1 MKLAF
6 WISVGFVLYTYL
18 GYPLTMYARS
28 RWKLRPVQTAA
39 IVPFVSIIIAVR
51 NEEAHISRKIHNLK
65 DLDYPPD
72 RCEVIVISDGS
83 TDDTND
89 ILAAHAC
96 EHVHPL
102 ISESHLGKAAALN
115 KAIECA
121 HGEIVVFT
129 DARQLVGRDAIRYL
143 VANFADPG
151 VGCVSGELIIGEPE
165 KEGSSSR
172 QGVGLYWELEKKIRK
187 WEGETGS
194 VIGATGALYA
204 VRRELIVPFP
214 PDTILDDVYI
224 PLHVIRSGRRVVFE
238 PKALA
243 YDTMAP
249 SSHEFRR
256 KVRTL
261 VGNYQLVQLDP
272 WLITPSNPVLFQ
284 FLSHK
289 LFRLWVPFALAT
301 ILVASWFSQGLFYHL
316 VFFLQ
321 LVLYSLAGVSLFGI
335 NLGILKRVANV
346 TFTVVMLNTAALVA
360 LVYFITGE
368 KAVWQPQ
375 RSVPRP

>member
-1 MKLAF
+1 MILAF
-6 WISVGFVLYTYL
+6 WISAGFVLYTYL
-18 GYPLTMYARS
+18 GYPLIIYARS
-28 RWKLRPVQTAA
+28 RWKLRPVRTAA
-39 IVPFVSIIIAVR
+39 ITPSVSIIMAVR
-51 NEEAHISRKIHNLK
+51 NEEGYISRKLHNLK

-72 RCEVIVISDGS
+72 RYEVIVISDGS
-83 TDDTND
+83 TDGTNH
-89 ILAAHAC
+89 ILAAHAD
-96 EHVHPL
+96 EPVHTL
-102 ISESHLGKAAALN
+102 ILESHLGKAAALN
-115 KAIECA
+115 KAIKHA

-129 DARQLVGRDAIRYL
+129 DARQLVGRDAIRHL
-143 VANFADPG
+143 VANFADPA

-165 KEGSSSR
+165 EERKSSR

-224 PLHVIRSGRRVVFE
+224 PLHVIRSGRRAVFE
-238 PKALA
+238 SKALA

-249 SSHEFRR
+249 SSHEFHR

-272 WLITPSNPVLFQ
+272 WLITPSNSVLFQ

-301 ILVASWFSQGLFYHL
+301 LLVASWFSQGLFYHL
-316 VFFLQ
+316 VFVLQ
-321 LVLYSLAGVSLFGI
+321 LVLYGLAGVSLFRI
-335 NLGILKRVANV
+335 NLGIFKRVANV
-346 TFTVVMLNTAALVA
+346 AFTVVMLNTAALVA
-360 LVYFITGE
+360 LVYFVNGE
-368 KAVWQPQ
+368 KGVWQSQ
-375 RSVPRP
+375 RSVSRP

>member
-28 RWKLRPVQTAA
+28 RWKLRPVRTAA
-39 IVPFVSIIIAVR
+39 IVPSVSIIMAVR
-51 NEEAHISRKIHNLK
+51 NEEAHISRKLHNLK

-72 RCEVIVISDGS
+72 RYEVIVISDGS

-89 ILAAHAC
+89 ILAAHAG
-96 EHVHPL
+96 EHVRTL
-102 ISESHLGKAAALN
+102 ISESHLGKAVALN
-115 KAIECA
+115 KAIERA

-129 DARQLVGRDAIRYL
+129 DARQLVGRDAIRNL

-224 PLHVIRSGRRVVFE
+224 PLHVVRSGRRVVFE
-238 PKALA
+238 SKALA

-272 WLITPSNPVLFQ
+272 WLITRSNPVLFQ

-301 ILVASWFSQGLFYHL
+301 ILVSSWFAQGLFYHL

-321 LVLYSLAGVSLFGI
+321 LVLYGLAGVSLFGI
-335 NLGILKRVANV
+335 NLGILKRIANV

-360 LVYFITGE
+360 LVYFVTGG

>member
-18 GYPLTMYARS
+18 GYPLIMYVRS
-28 RWKLRPVQTAA
+28 RWKKRPVRTAE
-39 IVPFVSIIIAVR
+39 IQPSVSIIMAVR
-51 NEEAHISRKIHNLK
+51 NEEAHISRKLHNLK

-72 RCEVIVISDGS
+72 HYEVIVVSDGS
-83 TDDTND
+83 TDGTND
-89 ILAAHAC
+89 TLATLAG
-96 EHVHPL
+96 ERVRTI
-102 ISESHLGKAAALN
+102 ISDSHLGKAVALN
-115 KAIECA
+115 KALECT

-129 DARQLVGRDAIRYL
+129 DSRQFLGRGAIKHL
-143 VANFADPG
+143 VANFADPT
-151 VGCVSGELIIGEPE
+151 VGCVSGELILGEPE
-165 KEGSSSR
+165 AGLKSSR
-172 QGVGLYWELEKKIRK
+172 QSVGLYWELEKKIRK

-238 PKALA
+238 SKALA

-261 VGNYQLVQLDP
+261 LGNYQLVQLDP
-272 WLITPSNPVLFQ
+272 WLITRSNPVLYQ
-284 FLSHK
+284 FISHK
-289 LFRLWVPFALAT
+289 LFRLWVPFALGT
-301 ILVASWFSQGLFYHL
+301 ILVASWFSQGFFYHL

-321 LVLYSLAGVSLFGI
+321 IALYALAGVSLFGI
-335 NLGILKRVANV
+335 NLGIFKRVANV
-346 TFTVVMLNTAALVA
+346 TSTVIMLNTAALVA
-360 LVYFITGE
+360 FVYFVTGG